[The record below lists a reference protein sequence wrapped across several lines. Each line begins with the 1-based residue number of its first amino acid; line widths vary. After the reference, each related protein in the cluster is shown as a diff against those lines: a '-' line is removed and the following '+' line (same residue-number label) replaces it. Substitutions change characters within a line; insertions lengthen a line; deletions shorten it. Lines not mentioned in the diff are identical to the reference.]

1 MWIGKSTAAGCMLAG
16 FLIAGCSGTSP
27 RDPHGA
33 PRPTSAWRYDVEF
46 ESTWG
51 HARGIA
57 ASDFSPSWSSAAALD
72 DDVLSKSVAA
82 PDAKEFLQSPLA
94 FSVEA
99 DLDGDG
105 RSEDIFVGVFSTDT
119 GTTGRFVAVTRDG
132 ELLQHFEHPG
142 TPGFSALLE
151 EGDELHWYK
160 CMQCGEFETLRW
172 SGGAYV
178 LD

>member
-1 MWIGKSTAAGCMLAG
+1 M
-16 FLIAGCSGTSP
+16 
-27 RDPHGA
+27 
-33 PRPTSAWRYDVEF
+33 EF